1 MEQKPTSPSAITGR
15 HLVATLFPPCGILL
29 IGRHLGIIPS
39 SFFHAIVSWP
49 MLLVALGAYYVLRKQ
64 LFNGLILLV
73 IGFCFLIPR
82 LGWFFWLPI
91 DTSALLWPLVLVLV
105 GVAVFYRPKHRGC
118 HRPRGREE
126 FTVNECKSTDGFL
139 RSDNMF
145 SGVKQVVLDELFRG
159 ASIRNSFGGT
169 ELDLRRT
176 DIPLGE
182 TYIDIECNFGGVEI
196 YVPLDW
202 KIELQANAF
211 LGSCEDKRIPGI
223 NIDQSR
229 VLVIRGNVSFGSIE
243 IKG

>member
-1 MEQKPTSPSAITGR
+1 
-15 HLVATLFPPCGILL
+15 
-29 IGRHLGIIPS
+29 
-39 SFFHAIVSWP
+39 
-49 MLLVALGAYYVLRKQ
+49 
-64 LFNGLILLV
+64 
-73 IGFCFLIPR
+73 
-82 LGWFFWLPI
+82 
-91 DTSALLWPLVLVLV
+91 
-105 GVAVFYRPKHRGC
+105 
-118 HRPRGREE
+118 
-126 FTVNECKSTDGFL
+126 
-139 RSDNMF
+139 MF